1 MRIVDIKRDL
11 IVLGID
17 PSDYRV
23 LKLLPLVYVAWAD
36 GRMEEVE
43 RSRLLELASR
53 SFGIGLS
60 GAQVLHEWLS
70 APPSHEYLRRA
81 LRDLLALARAP
92 EEIDVALDE
101 LPALLAYAEGIAR
114 STATAL
120 DAPWAVTA
128 EEEAA
133 LAEIARLLNID
144 NGTSWATLLR
154 ELDSAQPSLP
164 SPAMPSPLQAA
175 PLPPAM
181 PSPLQ
186 TAPLPSLMPSP
197 LQTAPLPPVMPPP
210 REGDSRPPAMLPRL
224 QADALPPAKPAP
236 MQADSL
242 PSMTPLPFPLRR
254 VRVPPQSSR
263 RRPE

>member
-1 MRIVDIKRDL
+1 MRTVDVKRDL

-36 GRMEEVE
+36 GKMEEVE
-43 RSRLLELASR
+43 RSRILELASR
-53 SFGIGLS
+53 SFGIGVS

-70 APPSHEYLRRA
+70 APPSHEYFRRA

-92 EEIDVALDE
+92 DEIDVALDE

-154 ELDSAQPSLP
+154 ELDAAQPS
-164 SPAMPSPLQAA
+164 PAVPSPLQAA
-175 PLPPAM
+175 PLPPVM
-181 PSPLQ
+181 PSPVQ
-186 TAPLPSLMPSP
+186 TAPLPPAMLSPGQTAPLPPLM
-197 LQTAPLPPVMPPP
+197 QTAPLPPVMPPP
-210 REGDSRPPAMLPRL
+210 L
-224 QADALPPAKPAP
+224 
-236 MQADSL
+236 QADSL
-242 PSMTPLPFPLRR
+242 PSVTPLPFPLRR
-254 VRVPPQSSR
+254 VRVRSHSLR

>member
-36 GRMEEVE
+36 GKMEEVE
-43 RSRLLELASR
+43 RSRILELASR

-70 APPSHEYLRRA
+70 APPSHEYFRRA

-92 EEIDVALDE
+92 DEIDVALDE

-120 DAPWAVTA
+120 DA
-128 EEEAA
+128 
-133 LAEIARLLNID
+133 
-144 NGTSWATLLR
+144 
-154 ELDSAQPSLP
+154 
-164 SPAMPSPLQAA
+164 
-175 PLPPAM
+175 
-181 PSPLQ
+181 
-186 TAPLPSLMPSP
+186 
-197 LQTAPLPPVMPPP
+197 
-210 REGDSRPPAMLPRL
+210 
-224 QADALPPAKPAP
+224 
-236 MQADSL
+236 
-242 PSMTPLPFPLRR
+242 
-254 VRVPPQSSR
+254 
-263 RRPE
+263 